1 MRPDSHRTLAAIRR
15 WGNRGGTGHRPGAR
29 SGRPGQGRGCQR
41 LGGPGDL
48 RPAALRGQQVIND
61 RSPPCSAACKQPA
74 RTTASHRGVD
84 HYVTES
90 RDTGLPRAGCGCL
103 AKRCGQRKAPPETR
117 WAWFTM
123 RVRSSSSV
131 RQVHTHRSM
140 IAFIRGMRIPVL
152 VIVIPLSART
162 ASKAAVYLLSRSRIT
177 YFTVVPVSGAG
188 RLLKSR
194 T

>member
-1 MRPDSHRTLAAIRR
+1 
-15 WGNRGGTGHRPGAR
+15 
-29 SGRPGQGRGCQR
+29 
-41 LGGPGDL
+41 
-48 RPAALRGQQVIND
+48 
-61 RSPPCSAACKQPA
+61 
-74 RTTASHRGVD
+74 
-84 HYVTES
+84 
-90 RDTGLPRAGCGCL
+90 
-103 AKRCGQRKAPPETR
+103 
-117 WAWFTM
+117 
-123 RVRSSSSV
+123 
-131 RQVHTHRSM
+131 M